1 MQATRLHWLIATEN
15 RKLLWVAILWTAG
28 LASIYSQALFTRAYA
43 SWLEQGI
50 AAALCFAAGA
60 LIGNIGRSLVV
71 YLGAIVSTI
80 VIIIFMATQPLSPQ
94 YLDSAGIAIIQRLL
108 LIAVFREV
116 FPFPLILSLASS
128 LIGSLVGERYV

>member
-1 MQATRLHWLIATEN
+1 MQTARLNWLIATEN

-28 LASIYSQALFTRAYA
+28 LTSIYSQALFTRAYA
-43 SWLEQGI
+43 TWPEQGI
-50 AAALCFAAGA
+50 AAGLCFAAGA
-60 LIGNIGRSLVV
+60 LIGNIGRSLAV

-80 VIIIFMATQPLSPQ
+80 VILIFLAVQPLSPQ

-116 FPFPLILSLASS
+116 FPFPLIISLASS
-128 LIGSLVGERYV
+128 LIGSMVGERYV